1 MAENSPK
8 NTDLLQRFLAQR
20 NPQDRDALVM
30 DSLPLVHYTLGR
42 MGISVQ
48 SASDYEDL
56 VSQGILGL
64 MHAVDH
70 YDPAYGTQFS
80 TYAILRIRG
89 EVLDYLRA
97 NDRLSRSA
105 RQRAK
110 TVQRAIEELWQENH
124 RTASD
129 EELAAHLHSD
139 VQQIQQAL
147 LDANRFV
154 VSLDTLMASDDGDA
168 QSLYE
173 SIPDDKQADPL
184 DEATEQDLLA
194 ALQDAI
200 GTLSERDQL
209 VLSLYYLEGLTFK
222 EIGTVLNISESRVC
236 QVHSR
241 LIFTLKALLKESSSA
256 AGVSKSKNPI
266 TAREPL
272 ASAALS
278 TVQRLGVE
286 GGIRV

>member
-1 MAENSPK
+1 
-8 NTDLLQRFLAQR
+8 LQRFLAQR
-20 NPQDRDALVM
+20 NPEDRDALVM
-30 DSLPLVHYTLGR
+30 DSLALVHYTLGR

-48 SASDYEDL
+48 SANDYEDL

-70 YDPAYGTQFS
+70 YDPAFGTQFS

-110 TVQRAIEELWQENH
+110 TVQRGIEELWQENH
-124 RTASD
+124 RTPSD

-154 VSLDTLMASDDGDA
+154 VSLDTLTTGDDGDA

-173 SIPDDKQADPL
+173 SVPDDKQTDPL
-184 DEATEQDLLA
+184 DEATEQDLLV
-194 ALQDAI
+194 ALQNAI
-200 GTLSERDQL
+200 GTLSDRDQL

-241 LIFTLKALLKESSSA
+241 LIFTLKALLKESEPA
-256 AGVSKSKNPI
+256 TPLTKSKSRLG
-266 TAREPL
+266 TREPL
-272 ASAALS
+272 AGAALS
-278 TVQRLGVE
+278 AAQRLSME